1 MSLNSENQKCVV
13 CNAYLFDED
22 DVVYCPQCGAPHHRD
37 CYNSLGKCGMEEF
50 HGTVKEYKKPE
61 VPAQPEVNEE
71 ASSNSDICLR
81 CGKSKVTGAK
91 FCPYCGAPN
100 SEEFKNIPF
109 GNFAIIDGKTPVD
122 EGIVAEDVAK
132 VVMLNPLRYI
142 EKFKKLKGNKKA
154 SFNWAAFLVP
164 HGLFAYRKMYKAS
177 IVASA
182 FKTIANILSIPFLL
196 NLQAIFGSD
205 LPKYAELLNY
215 FANNPNE
222 LQPMAVTL
230 AFAGSMLTFIIHIIS
245 GIFADSI
252 YKVKVFSSI
261 KKIKASDD
269 PEQSLRKLGGIS
281 TLGFLLAIAAVEF
294 LPELIAIFLM

>member
-1 MSLNSENQKCVV
+1 M
-13 CNAYLFDED
+13 
-22 DVVYCPQCGAPHHRD
+22 
-37 CYNSLGKCGMEEF
+37 
-50 HGTVKEYKKPE
+50 
-61 VPAQPEVNEE
+61 
-71 ASSNSDICLR
+71 
-81 CGKSKVTGAK
+81 
-91 FCPYCGAPN
+91 
-100 SEEFKNIPF
+100 
-109 GNFAIIDGKTPVD
+109 
-122 EGIVAEDVAK
+122 
-132 VVMLNPLRYI
+132 
-142 EKFKKLKGNKKA
+142 
-154 SFNWAAFLVP
+154 
-164 HGLFAYRKMYKAS
+164 
-177 IVASA
+177 
-182 FKTIANILSIPFLL
+182 L

>member
-1 MSLNSENQKCVV
+1 MSLNLENQKCVV

-37 CYNSLGKCGMEEF
+37 CYNSVGKCGMEEF

-61 VPAQPEVNEE
+61 IPAQPEPTEE
-71 ASSNSDICLR
+71 AVAKSHICLR
-81 CGKSKVTGAK
+81 CGKTKVDNAK
-91 FCPYCGAPN
+91 FCPYCGSPN

-109 GNFAIIDGKTPVD
+109 GNFTIIDGKTPID
-122 EGIVAEDVAK
+122 EGVVAEDVAK
-132 VVMLNPLRYI
+132 VVLLNPLRYV
-142 EKFKKLKGNKKA
+142 EKFKSLKGGKKI

-164 HGLFAYRKMYKAS
+164 HGWFAYRKMYKSS
-177 IVASA
+177 IIASA
-182 FKTIANILSIPFLL
+182 FKVIANILSIPLL
-196 NLQAIFGSD
+196 MNIQSIFGSSS
-205 LPKYAELLNY
+205 LKYSEIVNY

-230 AFAGSMLTFIIHIIS
+230 AFVGSLLTFIIHIIS

-252 YKVKVFSSI
+252 YKDKVFSSV
-261 KKIKASDD
+261 KKIKVSSD

-281 TLGFLLAIAAVEF
+281 TIGFLLAVAAVEF
-294 LPELIAIFLM
+294 LPELIAIFLI